1 MEWGS
6 RATFLLLTR
15 NDHHVHHLYTPKE
28 IIMRWAPPSED
39 KTDRYIKFVCEK
51 ADFEPDTYLGMPSS
65 AEGVSW
71 MKLGLAMAIMEN
83 GTESLDYFAMIDG
96 WMLAREYAQG
106 HVASTKSR

>member
-1 MEWGS
+1 
-6 RATFLLLTR
+6 
-15 NDHHVHHLYTPKE
+15 
-28 IIMRWAPPSED
+28 MRWAPPSED

-51 ADFEPDTYLGMPSS
+51 AGCELDTYLGVPSP

-71 MKLGLAMAIMEN
+71 MKLGLATAIMEN
-83 GTESLDYFAMIDG
+83 GTESLGYFAMIDG